1 MQNKSIHKHTIFIG
15 MINVASQLNDLV
27 YGFTQNGHKCVSA
40 VSKYH
45 TNMITSKTVD
55 YDLSDDWIS
64 KLIGKIRFGRIRAFF
79 YKRFPHIKD
88 RVFKKVLKKC
98 DVFVFIWRTFED
110 DCSDLEIL
118 KQLGKKVITIFVGDE
133 CRWKYAVEQ
142 EFKHYG
148 LDYIG
153 YENGYDEGT
162 NGLEYRLLTLRT
174 AEKHSDL
181 ILNSKDGAQLALRP
195 YVHSLN
201 FLRFSD
207 YTLHYPDRIDPVVLH
222 LPSNPSFKG
231 TKHILTIFNK
241 LEKEFPKTTFRHLEN
256 LSHEEALLEY
266 TNADILVGQILCP
279 GGGKQEREALA
290 SGVTVLSN
298 MDPRYVDAVHQIS
311 PIIHVDKHSLETQL
325 RTFITNHDLR
335 FKQSRLGFTHAKT
348 THDVERFCHDLIS
361 YLNCSKSANY
371 TFPSYFRNLFTP
383 EESHI
388 SVYNRWNNY
397 VSKCNWYKSHVQN
410 GSRDGLVF

>member
-174 AEKHSDL
+174 AKN
-181 ILNSKDGAQLALRP
+181 I
-195 YVHSLN
+195 
-201 FLRFSD
+201 
-207 YTLHYPDRIDPVVLH
+207 
-222 LPSNPSFKG
+222 
-231 TKHILTIFNK
+231 
-241 LEKEFPKTTFRHLEN
+241 
-256 LSHEEALLEY
+256 
-266 TNADILVGQILCP
+266 QI
-279 GGGKQEREALA
+279 
-290 SGVTVLSN
+290 
-298 MDPRYVDAVHQIS
+298 
-311 PIIHVDKHSLETQL
+311 
-325 RTFITNHDLR
+325 
-335 FKQSRLGFTHAKT
+335 
-348 THDVERFCHDLIS
+348 
-361 YLNCSKSANY
+361 
-371 TFPSYFRNLFTP
+371 
-383 EESHI
+383 
-388 SVYNRWNNY
+388 
-397 VSKCNWYKSHVQN
+397 
-410 GSRDGLVF
+410 